1 MKVMFI
7 EAKYNK
13 DIKEILKKIKIKGK
27 VGIVTTAQHLHQL
40 KEAQKTIKNSII
52 GGQIIGCNFKN
63 AEKIKNKVDAFLF
76 IGSGDFHPLELAL
89 RTGKEVYT
97 ANPYNNQIT
106 KISKEEIEKKKK
118 EIKGKYIRFLNAKKV
133 GILVSTKPGQYN
145 LKKALE
151 LRKKLKKESYIFM
164 FNTLREEELENFPD
178 IDIFIN
184 TACPRIDYKRVINIQ
199 DIKI

>member
-13 DIKEILKKIKIKGK
+13 DIREVLKKAKIKGK
-27 VGIVTTAQHLHQL
+27 VGILTTAQHIHQI
-40 KEAQKTIKNSII
+40 KEAQKTIKNSVI
-52 GGQIIGCNFKN
+52 GGQILGCNFKN

-89 RTGKEVYT
+89 RTGKEVYV

-106 KISKEEIEKKKK
+106 KISKEEVEKKKK
-118 EIKGKYIRFLNAKKV
+118 EIKGKYLKFLNAKKV
-133 GILVSTKPGQYN
+133 GILVSTKPGQN
-145 LKKALE
+145 NIKKAIE
-151 LRKKLKKESYIFM
+151 LRKKIKKETYIFI
-164 FNTLREEELENFPD
+164 FNTLRENELENFPD

-184 TACPRIDYKRVINIQ
+184 TACPRIEFKKVINIE
-199 DIKI
+199 DLKI

>member
-1 MKVMFI
+1 MKIMFV

-13 DIKEILKKIKIKGK
+13 DLKEVLKKVKIKGR
-27 VGIVTTAQHLHQL
+27 VGLLTTAQHLHQL
-40 KEAQKTIKNSII
+40 KEAQRMIKNSVI

-63 AEKIKNKVDAFLF
+63 AEKIKNKVDSFLF

-97 ANPYNNQIT
+97 ANPYNNQVT

-118 EIKGKYIRFLNAKKV
+118 EIKGKYIKFLNAKKV

-145 LKKALE
+145 IKKAVE
-151 LRKKLKKESYIFM
+151 LRKKLKKESYIFV
-164 FNTLREEELENFPD
+164 FNTLREEELENFKG

-184 TACPRIDYKRVINIQ
+184 TACPRIDYQKVINIQ
-199 DIKI
+199 DIEI

>member
-1 MKVMFI
+1 MKTVFI
-7 EAKYNK
+7 EAKYKK
-13 DIKEILKKIKIKGK
+13 DIKEVLRNVKIKGK
-27 VGIVTTAQHLHQL
+27 IGLVTTAQHIHQL
-40 KEAQKTIKNSII
+40 KDAQKIIKNSVV
-52 GGQIIGCNFKN
+52 GGQILGCNFKN

-89 RTGKEVYT
+89 RTDKEVYI
-97 ANPYNNQIT
+97 ANPYNNQVS
-106 KISKEEIEKKKK
+106 KISRESLERKKK
-118 EIKGKYIRFLNAKKV
+118 EIKGKYIKFLNAKKV

-151 LRKKLKKESYIFM
+151 IRKKLKKESYIFI
-164 FNTLREEELENFPD
+164 FNTLRENELENFPD

-184 TACPRIDYKRVINIQ
+184 TACPRIEVKKVINIQ

>member
-7 EAKYNK
+7 QAKYNK
-13 DIKEILKKIKIKGK
+13 GIKEVLKKVKIKGK
-27 VGIVTTAQHLHQL
+27 IGLVTTAQHMHHL

-63 AEKIKNKVDAFLF
+63 AEKIKNKVDCFLF
-76 IGSGDFHPLELAL
+76 IGSGDFHPFELAL
-89 RTGKEVYT
+89 KTGKEVYV
-97 ANPYNNQIT
+97 ANPYSNQIT

-118 EIKGKYIRFLNAKKV
+118 EIKGKYIKFLNAKKV

-145 LKKALE
+145 LKKAIE
-151 LRKKLKKESYIFM
+151 LRKKLKKENYIFV

-184 TACPRIDYKRVINIQ
+184 TACPRIEFKKVINIQ
-199 DIKI
+199 DIRI

>member
-1 MKVMFI
+1 MKTVFI
-7 EAKYNK
+7 EAKYKK
-13 DIKEILKKIKIKGK
+13 DIKEVLRNVKIKGK
-27 VGIVTTAQHLHQL
+27 IGLVTTAQHIHQL
-40 KEAQKTIKNSII
+40 KDAQKTIKNSII
-52 GGQIIGCNFKN
+52 GGQILGCNFRN

-89 RTGKEVYT
+89 KTNKEVYI
-97 ANPYNNQIT
+97 ANPYNNQVS
-106 KISKEEIEKKKK
+106 KISKEDVERKKK
-118 EIKGKYIRFLNAKKV
+118 EIKGKYLRFLNAKKV

-151 LRKKLKKESYIFM
+151 IRKRLKKESYIFI
-164 FNTLREEELENFPD
+164 FNTLRENELENFPD

-184 TACPRIDYKRVINIQ
+184 TACPRIEFKNVINIQ

>member
-1 MKVMFI
+1 MKTLFI
-7 EAKYNK
+7 EAKYKK
-13 DIKEILKKIKIKGK
+13 DLKEVLKKVNIKGK
-27 VGIVTTAQHLHQL
+27 IGLVTTAQHIHQI
-40 KEAQKTIKNSII
+40 KDAQKTIKNSII
-52 GGQIIGCNFKN
+52 GGQILGCNFKN
-63 AEKIKNKVDAFLF
+63 AEKIKEKVDAFLF

-89 RTGKEVYT
+89 RTGKEVYA

-106 KISKEEIEKKKK
+106 KISKEDVEKKKK
-118 EIKGKYIRFLNAKKV
+118 EIKGKYLKFLNAKKV

-151 LRKKLKKESYIFM
+151 LRKKLKKENYIFI

-184 TACPRIDYKRVINIQ
+184 TACPRIEYKKIINIQ
-199 DIKI
+199 DLKI

>member
-1 MKVMFI
+1 MKIMLI
-7 EAKYNK
+7 NAKYKK
-13 DIKEILKKIKIKGK
+13 DIKEVLKKAKIYGK
-27 VGIVTTAQHLHQL
+27 VGILTTAQHMHQL
-40 KEAQKTIKNSII
+40 KDAKKILKNSVI
-52 GGQIIGCNFKN
+52 GGQVIGCNIKN
-63 AEKIKNKVDAFLF
+63 AEKIKNKVDCFLF
-76 IGSGDFHPLELAL
+76 IGSGEFHPLEVAL
-89 RTGKEVYT
+89 RTGKEVYI
-97 ANPYNNQIT
+97 ANPYSNQVT

-118 EIKGKYIRFLNAKKV
+118 ERKGKYIKFLNARKV

-151 LRKKLKKESYIFM
+151 LKNKIKKECYIFL

-184 TACPRIDYKRVINIQ
+184 TACPRIEFKKIINLQ

>member
-13 DIKEILKKIKIKGK
+13 DIKEILKKTKIKGK